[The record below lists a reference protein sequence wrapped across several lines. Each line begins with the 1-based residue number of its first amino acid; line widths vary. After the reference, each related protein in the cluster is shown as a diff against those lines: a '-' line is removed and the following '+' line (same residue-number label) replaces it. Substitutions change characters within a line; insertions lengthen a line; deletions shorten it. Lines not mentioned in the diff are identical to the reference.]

1 VLDLPPSASLEE
13 VRQSYRDMVVIWHP
27 DRFGS
32 NPRLKKR
39 AEIKLKE
46 INMAYGVIQEYLS
59 RGNPVPPERKE
70 AKRDPVEALAET
82 GTLMI
87 LKGSFRLYS
96 AVRVLL
102 RGKGNKGD

>member
-27 DRFGS
+27 DRFCS

-59 RGNPVPPERKE
+59 RGNPAPPESKE
-70 AKRDPVEALAET
+70 AKRDPVEVLAET
-82 GTLMI
+82 GTRMI

-102 RGKGNKGD
+102 WGNGNKGN

>member
-1 VLDLPPSASLEE
+1 VLDLRSSASLEE
-13 VRQSYRDMVVIWHP
+13 VRQSYRDLVVIWHP
-27 DRFGS
+27 DRFWS

-46 INMAYGVIQEYLS
+46 INMAYEVIQEYLS
-59 RGNPVPPERKE
+59 GGNPVRPETNE
-70 AKRDPVEALAET
+70 TKRDPVEVLAET
-82 GTLMI
+82 GTRMI

-102 RGKGNKGD
+102 WGNKGD